1 MGAAKKL
8 LALMLGSAVA
18 VSALA
23 ACTPA
28 DEETPSG
35 STAEVYRICYDNLG
49 DGYVDDAY
57 TSVALDGITLVSAYN
72 SSGRKVSD
80 ISSIAKYENGVVTGV
95 SAGTVVYQAADGTQS
110 YIEVVPAYVTDPG
123 SSFYYTG
130 FSSDFNELNS
140 TVLGHTHD
148 PSIIEAVDSTG
159 TPVYYIFSTG
169 WADQTTIPRYWE
181 ILSVRTAMPSMYRM
195 TE

>member
-1 MGAAKKL
+1 M
-8 LALMLGSAVA
+8 
-18 VSALA
+18 
-23 ACTPA
+23 
-28 DEETPSG
+28 
-35 STAEVYRICYDNLG
+35 
-49 DGYVDDAY
+49 DDAY

-169 WADQTTIPRYWE
+169 WADQTTYTT
-181 ILSVRTAMPSMYRM
+181 LLGDTVRTYGNAIHVSYDGM
-195 TE
+195 